1 MNVGLGGGPRSVA
14 ALSAVYY
21 LSHWEEVT
29 CDDGTTPFEVHNMVS
44 TLDPAKKFPSIY
56 DYLRKG
62 IQIMLEQPVQEAR
75 HAPFYDWMGVVTC
88 SVSEATVGRPSKPSV
103 DKERAGV
110 SSQTI
115 VMTFRRKVIRGRH
128 RRVK

>member
-1 MNVGLGGGPRSVA
+1 MRL
-14 ALSAVYY
+14 
-21 LSHWEEVT
+21 
-29 CDDGTTPFEVHNMVS
+29 TTPFEVHKMVS

-62 IQIMLEQPVQEAR
+62 IQIMLEQPVPEAR

-115 VMTFRRKVIRGRH
+115 VMTFHWRVIRGRH
-128 RRVK
+128 RRDKVRRRN